1 VIAGRKEWGGE
12 RERERERERDGVPSL
27 VGAGAGACAAAAAG
41 MKMAT
46 TRAATATAPSGAL
59 TPAILPRESLP
70 LSPAPEE
77 ERRDGRTARPPR
89 HAHRHRTRTHA
100 ASLSLSLPLP
110 LSALLKKASTT
121 WLCIGS
127 YVILNPLASD
137 APWMTRGSTVTL

>member
-1 VIAGRKEWGGE
+1 VAHDPGKRSTDSRRPDRKKKRRAWREKK
-12 RERERERERDGVPSL
+12 RERERYGVPSL

-77 ERRDGRTARPPR
+77 ERRGWTDGTATTPR
-89 HAHRHRTRTHA
+89 APAPNTNARGLP
-100 ASLSLSLPLP
+100 LSLSLF
-110 LSALLKKASTT
+110 LSPRSSKKPPRRG
-121 WLCIGS
+121 C
-127 YVILNPLASD
+127 ASD
-137 APWMTRGSTVTL
+137 PM